1 MDNWPSQ
8 IELLEYSVLDSTNA
22 EGKRLA
28 FQDSQNSWI
37 FAQKQTDGKGS
48 RGRGWCSDGSNLTAS
63 FLFYPSGTIKELAQR
78 TFTTSLALFDSL
90 VYSGVKSDQ
99 LILKWPNDV
108 LLNKKK
114 VSGILLETSSDPNS
128 ERVALIIGV
137 GLNLV
142 SYPDLHDGQGLNKM
156 PTALNSVLGNK
167 TPKAL
172 TMLTYIANSLQYW
185 EKMYRDEGFLY
196 IKDAWL
202 KLSYDLGSKV
212 RVSIKGEELK
222 GSFHGISDDGS
233 FLLKSNETLLE
244 LSTGDVFFADI

>member
-1 MDNWPSQ
+1 
-8 IELLEYSVLDSTNA
+8 
-22 EGKRLA
+22 
-28 FQDSQNSWI
+28 
-37 FAQKQTDGKGS
+37 
-48 RGRGWCSDGSNLTAS
+48 
-63 FLFYPSGTIKELAQR
+63 
-78 TFTTSLALFDSL
+78 
-90 VYSGVKSDQ
+90 
-99 LILKWPNDV
+99 
-108 LLNKKK
+108 
-114 VSGILLETSSDPNS
+114 
-128 ERVALIIGV
+128 V

-142 SYPDLHDGQGLNKM
+142 SYPDLHDGRELNKM